1 MHIILATLF
10 KIAKST
16 AGRPIME
23 IKSHTNW
30 LIAAYSLDL
39 NISRNNKNAES
50 KIENVNDQKKE
61 IKTIPPNPHHTY
73 KIFS

>member
-1 MHIILATLF
+1 
-10 KIAKST
+10 
-16 AGRPIME
+16 ME

-30 LIAAYSLDL
+30 LIAAYTLDL
-39 NISRNNKNAES
+39 NISRNDKNAES
-50 KIENVNDQKKE
+50 KKENVNDQKKE